1 MTGRRVAVVLL
12 LAGLAGCGGAGDRQN
27 DNTVAP
33 GPASAPPRTIVFAN
47 FAFVPAAITARV
59 GEVWTERND
68 DVATHNI
75 STPAYLRAHPDSSGG
90 NIAPDVDA
98 GQQKTFTMP
107 NKPGTYRVVC
117 FYHQKMTA
125 TITITK

>member
-1 MTGRRVAVVLL
+1 MIVRQILGILL
-12 LAGLAGCGGAGDRQN
+12 LAGLVGCGGSSGGRHTD
-27 DNTVAP
+27 VAP
-33 GPASAPPRTIVFAN
+33 GPVSAPPRTIVFAN
-47 FAFVPAAITARV
+47 FAFVPATLTARA

-75 STPAYLRAHPDSSGG
+75 STPAYLRAHPDSTGG

-98 GQQKTFTMP
+98 GEQKTFTMP
-107 NKPGTYRVVC
+107 GKPGTYQVVC

>member
-1 MTGRRVAVVLL
+1 MRVRRTASVLL
-12 LAGLAGCGGAGDRQN
+12 LAGLAGCGGGSSHGDN
-27 DNTVAP
+27 SVAP
-33 GPASAPPRTIVFAN
+33 GPVSAPPRTIVFAN
-47 FAFVPAAITARV
+47 FAFVPATITARA
-59 GEVWTERND
+59 GAVWTEEND

-75 STPAYLRAHPDSSGG
+75 STAAFLKAHPDSSGG

-98 GQQKTFTMP
+98 GEKKTFTMP
-107 NKPGTYRVVC
+107 SKPGTYQVVC